1 MTQQDLSPT
10 DHIIFFSKDEWD
22 QGYKYCNEIY
32 NAFTYKFP
40 DHHFIG
46 IPDTTIVK
54 DMDQDTIKE
63 IIGILESYL
72 EDEQSGTIHTENIV
86 EE

>member
-1 MTQQDLSPT
+1 MKQQDLSST

-32 NAFTYKFP
+32 NSFTYKFP
-40 DHHFIG
+40 DHRFIAM
-46 IPDTTIVK
+46 PDTVIVK
-54 DMDQDTIKE
+54 EWDQDAIKDL
-63 IIGILESYL
+63 IKNLESCL
-72 EDEQSGTIHTENIV
+72 EDEQSRTIHTEDTV